1 MKYHFLLAAFF
12 FILSKSDAQFLLK
25 PGGFV
30 TSAGRD
36 YYVITVPGAS
46 QQQLFE
52 AVERRIQT
60 SFGSFRDRIAADP
73 GKEIV
78 FQATDRQGL
87 NYYGKDYD
95 VTFLASFEFKDG
107 KIKVNAP
114 LIRSIRSFNPRT
126 DSVAAVLSVNSPGA
140 VIFLNRGY
148 FVYDKKGKLKNP
160 PLKELLESLVNDE
173 ILAPL
178 LAVKTTEDW

>member
-1 MKYHFLLAAFF
+1 M
-12 FILSKSDAQFLLK
+12 LK
-25 PGGFV
+25 PDGFATAGGK
-30 TSAGRD
+30 A
-36 YYVITVPGAS
+36 YYVIEVPGAS

-60 SFGSFRDRIAADP
+60 SFGSFRDRIVTDP

-95 VTFLASFEFKDG
+95 ITFQAGFEFKEG

-114 LIRSIRSFNPRT
+114 VIRSIRSFNPRV
-126 DSVAAVLSVNSPGA
+126 DSAATVLAVKSPGT
-140 VIFLNRGY
+140 VIFLNRNY
-148 FVYDKKGKLKNP
+148 FVYDKKGKLKNRQ
-160 PLKELLESLVNDE
+160 LKEMLETVFNQEL
-173 ILAPL
+173 LAPL
-178 LAVKTTEDW
+178 LAVKHTEEW